1 MPIDLKLL
9 GIEGRELNR
18 EWKESVKKHN
28 SYSVKNKFHK
38 ERKMDEWNAKLNSI
52 NTHYRNKLKKIE
64 KNGKDQVKE
73 LERMRKEEDH
83 LLKIAQQKKKE
94 AEQKTKEAAL
104 VKRRLNKE
112 KRKLELSKIVPR
124 KSLRVLNKTKRS
136 RCPNGT
142 RKNKKT
148 GNCEK
153 KTKK

>member
-1 MPIDLKLL
+1 MYIMPVDFNVL
-9 GIEGRELNR
+9 GKEGKQLFR
-18 EWKESVKKHN
+18 EWKEKVKKHN
-28 SYSVKNKFHK
+28 SYSVKNEYHK
-38 ERKMDEWNAKLNSI
+38 RQKMDLWNKELNQM
-52 NTHYRNKLKKIE
+52 NEKYRKAIKKEEIKTKE
-64 KNGKDQVKE
+64 AMKE
-73 LERMRKEEDH
+73 LEKMRKEEEL
-83 LLKIAQQKKKE
+83 LLKIAEQKKKE
-94 AEQKTKEAAL
+94 AAA

-124 KSLRVLNKTKRS
+124 RSRRLLNKTKRS